1 MTLKETI
8 LFIKNVFSVHFRE
21 YVRHRPLAQLVRVFR
36 SSGLVCFSL
45 KLRCTVLGIGCT
57 ILFPF
62 GSSSFCR
69 HPPVHTFSCIVN
81 LVHHRH
87 FFNPLETLWSPSKYG
102 KVRPLGLPTP
112 SGGDSASKDSFIILV
127 FLFHNKKHNFHTHV
141 VNKSQY
147 DNILLV
153 FKSVCSNKCCHAILW
168 REPRVT
174 GISHC
179 VSLFFDT
186 LCVSFLWPLV
196 FWWLGLG

>member
-36 SSGLVCFSL
+36 SSGLV
-45 KLRCTVLGIGCT
+45 RCTVLGIGCT

-87 FFNPLETLWSPSKYG
+87 FFNPLETL
-102 KVRPLGLPTP
+102 
-112 SGGDSASKDSFIILV
+112 
-127 FLFHNKKHNFHTHV
+127 
-141 VNKSQY
+141 
-147 DNILLV
+147 
-153 FKSVCSNKCCHAILW
+153 
-168 REPRVT
+168 
-174 GISHC
+174 
-179 VSLFFDT
+179 
-186 LCVSFLWPLV
+186 
-196 FWWLGLG
+196 